1 MFSRFILVTIL
12 YALVGCGGGGGGGT
26 PSEPNLSI
34 PPANSSPV
42 FSSSATFDVEE
53 NQTSIG
59 NVVASDADG
68 DTVSYSVS
76 GDDASLVNI
85 DSSTGALS
93 FVSPPDYESVQSYS
107 ITAVASDGTDE
118 TTQSISIAITNI
130 DPPSLSQ
137 MGVSGTFDDGQSEE
151 LLSLDQNGKVFSG
164 RTSHNGSV
172 DQLVASFEYQGVSV
186 LIGDIAQESGITVN
200 DFTDIV
206 TYTVTNSDGDI
217 ENFTVDLTRFTG
229 LPVVYLKTDD
239 SVAIDSKDD
248 YVRGDTSIFGG
259 RNFDD
264 LEQVEMKI
272 RGRGNS
278 TWGLHPKKPFQ
289 MKLSDKAEFLGM
301 PKDKKWL
308 FLAEYLDKTMLRNK
322 ISFEMGYISN
332 LDWTPQGRFAE
343 VYIND
348 QYNGTY
354 NITQKV
360 EESDNRVV
368 LGDTGYL
375 LELDQLERLDPDDV
389 YFESAITD
397 KFLVNVKEPSIERN
411 SPEYVYIKEKIN
423 HCEKVISGVST
434 GNSSFFAVF
443 DTISDNVWDV
453 NLSQTITLIPDSNY
467 TVSFR
472 AVSYPINRTMIAGL
486 GLYHDPW
493 TNVGESVSLTTDW
506 QTFTLTQTTTD
517 FGDNQSRVLFDMGG
531 DQGGEVYIDD
541 VSVLTADGVELV
553 TNGDFANRE
562 ASWEGG
568 AANPVNIIYMP
579 HAEMRYTDCIDIDSF
594 VDWYLIS
601 EITKNVDSK
610 SFSSMFLNVV
620 PGEKIKMGPLW
631 DFDLSFGNVDYA
643 DSRYAEGWWVK
654 YHPWY
659 ERLFEY
665 PDFIDRVKER
675 FAFFRANQGFIL
687 DKIDTYAEQLQW
699 AQQENDSKWQT
710 LGMYVWPNP
719 VYFDT
724 YQEEVDH
731 MKAWYTNRMNWLDE
745 AIDGLIGTSG
755 VVGDGQSPITHSVPG
770 LIQAEEYSAMDGIEV
785 EASADEGGGSNIG
798 YIGTGDWVE
807 YTMDV
812 ASSGSYLFEYRVAS
826 SGGSSGFEVLVDG
839 LLVDT
844 QSISDTGGWQSWTT
858 TSAVVDLSAGNQ
870 VLRLNAIGDSWNLN
884 WINLTAQ
891 Q

>member
-1 MFSRFILVTIL
+1 MFSRFIPTFIFL
-12 YALVGCGGGGGGGT
+12 ALVGCGGGGGGT
-26 PSEPNLSI
+26 PSEPNLSL
-34 PPANSSPV
+34 PPANNPPV
-42 FSSSATFDVEE
+42 VSSSTTFDVEE

-59 NVVASDADG
+59 SVVASDADG

-76 GDDASLVNI
+76 GDDASSVNI
-85 DSSTGALS
+85 DSSTGVLS
-93 FVSPPDYESVQSYS
+93 FISPPDYESVQSYS
-107 ITAVASDGTDE
+107 LTAVASDGTDE
-118 TTQSISIAITNI
+118 TAQSISITITNI

-137 MGVSGTFDDGQSEE
+137 MGLSGTFDDGQSEE

-164 RTSHNGSV
+164 RTLHNGSV

-229 LPVVYLKTDD
+229 LPIVYLKTDD

-248 YVRGDTSIFGG
+248 YVRGDTSVFGG

-301 PKDKKWL
+301 PNDKKWL
-308 FLAEYLDKTMLRNK
+308 FLAEYSDKTMLRNK
-322 ISFEMGYISN
+322 MSFEMGYLSN

-348 QYNGTY
+348 EYNGTY

-360 EESDNRVV
+360 EESDNRVP

-375 LELDQLERLDPDDV
+375 LELDQLSRLDPDDV
-389 YFESAITD
+389 YFESVITD
-397 KFLVNVKEPSIERN
+397 KFLVNIKEPDLDLN
-411 SPEYVYIKEKIN
+411 STEYVYIKTLIN
-423 HCEKVISGVST
+423 DFENAMLGST
-434 GNSSFFAVF
+434 TMTSYFAVSE
-443 DTISDNVWDV
+443 TTSDNVWDV
-453 NLSQTITLIPDSNY
+453 NLSQTMTLVPNSEY
-467 TVSFR
+467 RVSFK
-472 AVSYPINRTMIAGL
+472 AKSSIDRTIIAGL

-493 TNVGESVSLTTDW
+493 TNVGEPVSLTAAW

-517 FGDNQSRVLFDMGG
+517 FGDDQSRVLFDMGG
-531 DQGGEVYIDD
+531 DQGGEVWIDD

-553 TNGDFANRE
+553 TNGDFQSGESN
-562 ASWEGG
+562 WEGG
-568 AANPVNIIYMP
+568 AASGSNITSYP
-579 HAEMRYTDCIDIDSF
+579 SGAEGYAEYIDIDSF

-610 SFSSMFLNVV
+610 SFSSMFLNVM

-665 PDFIDRVKER
+665 PGFVDRVKER
-675 FAFFRANQGFIL
+675 FAFFRANQGVIL

-745 AIDGLIGTSG
+745 AIDGLTGTSE
-755 VVGDGQSPITHSVPG
+755 VVEDGQSPITHSVPG

-785 EASADEGGGSNIG
+785 EDSSDEGGGSNIG

-807 YTMDV
+807 YMIDV
-812 ASSGSYLFEYRVAS
+812 ASTGRYLFEYRVAS

-858 TSAVVDLSAGNQ
+858 TSAVLDLSAGNQ

>member
-1 MFSRFILVTIL
+1 MGYYKTIL
-12 YALVGCGGGGGGGT
+12 IMMVFASGCGGGGGGSSL
-26 PSEPNLSI
+26 PSEP
-34 PPANSSPV
+34 PAAQLAPV
-42 FSSSATFDVEE
+42 ISTFSFLEE
-53 NQTSIG
+53 NNADLDADVPLTINNGSITGRIPTNISVTDLIASFQHSGSSVSITSI
-59 NVVASDADG
+59 DQQ
-68 DTVSYSVS
+68 S
-76 GDDASLVNI
+76 G
-85 DSSTGALS
+85 STANDFSTILTYTTSG
-93 FVSPPDYESVQSYS
+93 
-107 ITAVASDGTDE
+107 SDGQTTD
-118 TTQSISIAITNI
+118 
-130 DPPSLSQ
+130 
-137 MGVSGTFDDGQSEE
+137 
-151 LLSLDQNGKVFSG
+151 
-164 RTSHNGSV
+164 
-172 DQLVASFEYQGVSV
+172 YQ
-186 LIGDIAQESGITVN
+186 
-200 DFTDIV
+200 
-206 TYTVTNSDGDI
+206 
-217 ENFTVDLTRFTG
+217 VDLTRFTD
-229 LPVVYLKTDD
+229 LPVVYLTTDFYA
-239 SVAIDSKDD
+239 AIDSKDD
-248 YVRGDTSIFGG
+248 YVQGESSIDGG
-259 RNFDD
+259 RHFDD
-264 LEQVEMKI
+264 LAPVEMKI

-278 TWGLHPKKPFQ
+278 TWYLHPKKPFQ

-301 PKDKKWL
+301 PNDKKWL
-308 FLAEYLDKTMLRNK
+308 FLAEYSDKTMLRNK

-348 QYNGTY
+348 EYNGTY

-360 EESDNRVV
+360 EESDNRVP

-375 LELDQLERLDPDDV
+375 LELDQLERLDSDDV

-411 SPEYVYIKEKIN
+411 SPEYVYIKERIN
-423 HCEKVISGVST
+423 HCENVISGVST

-443 DTISDNVWDV
+443 ETISDNVWDV
-453 NLSQTITLIPDSNY
+453 NLSQTMTLIPDSNY
-467 TVSFR
+467 TVSFK
-472 AVSYPINRTMIAGL
+472 AMSSINRTMIAGL

-568 AANPVNIIYMP
+568 AANPVNTIYMP
-579 HAEMRYTDCIDIDSF
+579 YAEMRYTDCIDIDSF

-665 PDFIDRVKER
+665 PDFVDRVKER

-807 YTMDV
+807 YTIDV

>member
-12 YALVGCGGGGGGGT
+12 YALVGCGGGGGT

-93 FVSPPDYESVQSYS
+93 FFSPPDYESVQSYS
-107 ITAVASDGTDE
+107 LTAVASDGTDE

-264 LEQVEMKI
+264 LEQVGMKI

-308 FLAEYLDKTMLRNK
+308 FLAEYSDKTMLRNK

-467 TVSFR
+467 TVSFK
-472 AVSYPINRTMIAGL
+472 AMSSINRTMIAGL

-568 AANPVNIIYMP
+568 AANPVNTIYMP
-579 HAEMRYTDCIDIDSF
+579 YAEMRYTDCIDIDSF

-665 PDFIDRVKER
+665 PDFVDRVKER

-798 YIGTGDWVE
+798 YIGAGDWVE

-884 WINLTAQ
+884 WINLAAQ

>member
-1 MFSRFILVTIL
+1 MFSRFIPTFIFL
-12 YALVGCGGGGGGGT
+12 ALVGCGGGGGGT
-26 PSEPNLSI
+26 PSEPNLSL
-34 PPANSSPV
+34 PPANNPPV
-42 FSSSATFDVEE
+42 FSSSTTFDVEE

-59 NVVASDADG
+59 SVVASDADG

-76 GDDASLVNI
+76 GDDASSVNI
-85 DSSTGALS
+85 DSSTGVLS
-93 FVSPPDYESVQSYS
+93 FISPPDYESVQSYS
-107 ITAVASDGTDE
+107 LTAVASDGTDE
-118 TTQSISIAITNI
+118 TTQSIAITITNI

-137 MGVSGTFDDGQSEE
+137 MGLSGTFDDGQSEE

-172 DQLVASFEYQGVSV
+172 DQLVASFEYEGSLVS
-186 LIGDIAQESGITVN
+186 IGDIPQESGTTVN

-206 TYTVTNSDGDI
+206 TYTVTNSDGDV
-217 ENFTVDLTRFTG
+217 ENFMVDLTRFTG
-229 LPVVYLKTDD
+229 LPIVYLKTDD

-248 YVRGDTSIFGG
+248 YVRGDTSVFGG

-301 PKDKKWL
+301 PNDKKWL
-308 FLAEYLDKTMLRNK
+308 FLAEYSDKTMLRNK
-322 ISFEMGYISN
+322 MSFEMGYLSN

-348 QYNGTY
+348 EYNGTY

-360 EESDNRVV
+360 EESDNRVP

-375 LELDQLERLDPDDV
+375 LELDQLSRLDPDDV
-389 YFESAITD
+389 YFESVITD
-397 KFLVNVKEPSIERN
+397 KFLVNIKEPNLDLDST
-411 SPEYVYIKEKIN
+411 EYVYIKTLIN
-423 HCEKVISGVST
+423 DFENAMLGST
-434 GNSSFFAVF
+434 TMTSYFAVSE
-443 DTISDNVWDV
+443 TTSDNVWDV
-453 NLSQTITLIPDSNY
+453 NLSQTMTLVPNSEY
-467 TVSFR
+467 RVSFK
-472 AVSYPINRTMIAGL
+472 AKSSIDRTMIAGL

-493 TNVGESVSLTTDW
+493 TNVGEPVSLTTAW

-517 FGDNQSRVLFDMGG
+517 FGDDQSRVLFDMGG
-531 DQGGEVYIDD
+531 DQGGEVWIDD

-553 TNGDFANRE
+553 TNGDFQSGESN
-562 ASWEGG
+562 WEGG
-568 AANPVNIIYMP
+568 AASGSNITSYP
-579 HAEMRYTDCIDIDSF
+579 SGAEGYAEYIDIDSF

-610 SFSSMFLNVV
+610 SFSSMFLNVM

-665 PDFIDRVKER
+665 PGFVDRVKER
-675 FAFFRANQGFIL
+675 FAFFRANQGVIL

-745 AIDGLIGTSG
+745 AIDGLTGTSE
-755 VVGDGQSPITHSVPG
+755 VVEDGQSPITHSVPG

-785 EASADEGGGSNIG
+785 EDSADEGGGSNIG

-807 YTMDV
+807 YMIDV
-812 ASSGSYLFEYRVAS
+812 ASTGSYLFEYRVAS

-858 TSAVVDLSAGNQ
+858 TSAVLDLSAGNQ

>member
-1 MFSRFILVTIL
+1 MFSRFIPTFIFL
-12 YALVGCGGGGGGGT
+12 ALVGCGGGGGGT
-26 PSEPNLSI
+26 PSEPNLSL
-34 PPANSSPV
+34 PPANNPPV
-42 FSSSATFDVEE
+42 FSSSTTFDVEE

-59 NVVASDADG
+59 SVVASDADG

-76 GDDASLVNI
+76 GDDASSVNI
-85 DSSTGALS
+85 DSSTGVLS
-93 FVSPPDYESVQSYS
+93 FISPPDYESVQSYS
-107 ITAVASDGTDE
+107 LTAVASDGTDE
-118 TTQSISIAITNI
+118 TTQSIAITITNI

-137 MGVSGTFDDGQSEE
+137 MGLSGTFDDGQSEE

-172 DQLVASFEYQGVSV
+172 DQLVASFEYEGSLVS
-186 LIGDIAQESGITVN
+186 IGDIPQESGTTVN

-206 TYTVTNSDGDI
+206 TYTVTNSDGDV
-217 ENFTVDLTRFTG
+217 ENFMVDLTRFTG
-229 LPVVYLKTDD
+229 LPIVYLKTDD

-248 YVRGDTSIFGG
+248 YVRGDTSVFGG

-301 PKDKKWL
+301 PNDKKWL
-308 FLAEYLDKTMLRNK
+308 FLAEYSDKTMLRNK
-322 ISFEMGYISN
+322 MSFEMGYLSN

-348 QYNGTY
+348 EYNGTY

-360 EESDNRVV
+360 EESDNRVP

-375 LELDQLERLDPDDV
+375 LELDQLSRLDPDDV
-389 YFESAITD
+389 YFESVITD
-397 KFLVNVKEPSIERN
+397 KFLVNIKEPNLDLDST
-411 SPEYVYIKEKIN
+411 EYVYIKTLIN
-423 HCEKVISGVST
+423 DFENAMLGST
-434 GNSSFFAVF
+434 TMTSYFAVSE
-443 DTISDNVWDV
+443 TNSDNVWDV
-453 NLSQTITLIPDSNY
+453 NLSQTMTLVPNSEY
-467 TVSFR
+467 RVSFK
-472 AVSYPINRTMIAGL
+472 AKSSIDRTMIAGL

-493 TNVGESVSLTTDW
+493 TNVGEPVSLTTAW

-517 FGDNQSRVLFDMGG
+517 FGDDQSRVLFDMGG
-531 DQGGEVYIDD
+531 DQGGEVWIDD

-553 TNGDFANRE
+553 TNGDFQSGESN
-562 ASWEGG
+562 WEGG
-568 AANPVNIIYMP
+568 AASGSNITSYP
-579 HAEMRYTDCIDIDSF
+579 SGAEGYAEYIDIDSF

-610 SFSSMFLNVV
+610 SFSSMFLNVM

-665 PDFIDRVKER
+665 PGFVDRVKER
-675 FAFFRANQGFIL
+675 FAFFRANQGVIL

-745 AIDGLIGTSG
+745 AIDGLTGTSE
-755 VVGDGQSPITHSVPG
+755 VVEDGQSPITHSVPG

-785 EASADEGGGSNIG
+785 EDSADEGGGSNIG

-807 YTMDV
+807 YMIDV
-812 ASSGSYLFEYRVAS
+812 ASTGSYLFEYRVAS

-858 TSAVVDLSAGNQ
+858 TSAVLDLSAGNQ

>member
-1 MFSRFILVTIL
+1 MMVFAS
-12 YALVGCGGGGGGGT
+12 GCGGGGGGSSL
-26 PSEPNLSI
+26 PSEP
-34 PPANSSPV
+34 PAAQLAPV
-42 FSSSATFDVEE
+42 ISTFSFLEE
-53 NQTSIG
+53 NNADLDADVPLTINNGSITGRIPTNISVTDLIASFQHSGSSVSITSI
-59 NVVASDADG
+59 DQQ
-68 DTVSYSVS
+68 S
-76 GDDASLVNI
+76 G
-85 DSSTGALS
+85 STANDFSTILTYTTSG
-93 FVSPPDYESVQSYS
+93 
-107 ITAVASDGTDE
+107 SDGQTTD
-118 TTQSISIAITNI
+118 
-130 DPPSLSQ
+130 
-137 MGVSGTFDDGQSEE
+137 
-151 LLSLDQNGKVFSG
+151 
-164 RTSHNGSV
+164 
-172 DQLVASFEYQGVSV
+172 YQ
-186 LIGDIAQESGITVN
+186 
-200 DFTDIV
+200 
-206 TYTVTNSDGDI
+206 
-217 ENFTVDLTRFTG
+217 VDLTRFTD
-229 LPVVYLKTDD
+229 LPVVYLTTDFYA
-239 SVAIDSKDD
+239 AIDSKDD
-248 YVRGDTSIFGG
+248 YVQGESSIDGG
-259 RNFDD
+259 RHFDD
-264 LEQVEMKI
+264 LAPVEMKI

-278 TWGLHPKKPFQ
+278 TWYLHPKKPFQ

-301 PKDKKWL
+301 PNDKKWL
-308 FLAEYLDKTMLRNK
+308 FLAEYSDKTMLRNK

-348 QYNGTY
+348 EYNGTY

-360 EESDNRVV
+360 EESDNRVP

-375 LELDQLERLDPDDV
+375 LELDQLERLDSDDV

-411 SPEYVYIKEKIN
+411 SPEYVYIKERIN
-423 HCEKVISGVST
+423 HCENVISGVST

-443 DTISDNVWDV
+443 ATISDNVWDV
-453 NLSQTITLIPDSNY
+453 NLSQTMTLIPDSNY
-467 TVSFR
+467 TVSFK
-472 AVSYPINRTMIAGL
+472 AMSSINRTMIAGL

-531 DQGGEVYIDD
+531 DEGGEIYIDD

-568 AANPVNIIYMP
+568 AATPENIIYMP

-610 SFSSMFLNVV
+610 SFSSIFLNVM

-665 PDFIDRVKER
+665 PDFVDRVKER
-675 FAFFRANQGFIL
+675 FAFFRANQGLIL

-699 AQQENDSKWQT
+699 AQQENDNKWQT

-719 VYFDT
+719 VVFDT

-731 MKAWYTNRMNWLDE
+731 MKAWYVDRMTWLD
-745 AIDGLIGTSG
+745 
-755 VVGDGQSPITHSVPG
+755 
-770 LIQAEEYSAMDGIEV
+770 
-785 EASADEGGGSNIG
+785 
-798 YIGTGDWVE
+798 
-807 YTMDV
+807 
-812 ASSGSYLFEYRVAS
+812 
-826 SGGSSGFEVLVDG
+826 
-839 LLVDT
+839 
-844 QSISDTGGWQSWTT
+844 
-858 TSAVVDLSAGNQ
+858 
-870 VLRLNAIGDSWNLN
+870 NAITDL
-884 WINLTAQ
+884 
-891 Q
+891 